1 MSQRIQWFP
10 GHMAKT
16 KRLISEN
23 LKLCDVVVEILD
35 ARIPVSSKNPM
46 IDGLMGEKPRLVL
59 LNKSD
64 IADRAVNEKWMEYY
78 KEAGIDAMLFSSVT
92 PQGNKEALNRI
103 RLILKDKLERQRARG
118 IVNRPVKIMVAG
130 IPNVGKSAFINC
142 ISGRKAMKVEN
153 RPGVTRDKQWIKLAG
168 GFELL
173 DTPGILWPKFED
185 ERVGQRLAFCGSI
198 KDEITDTVFLA
209 VELTDFLR
217 KSYPDAL
224 SARYGIPSEELTS
237 PEKYEAFERIGRKRG
252 FLIGGGDIDEERTA
266 KMILDEFRAAK
277 IGRISIEKPSDFI

>member
-1 MSQRIQWFP
+1 MSQIQWFP

-16 KRLISEN
+16 KRLIAEN
-23 LKLCDVVVEILD
+23 LKLCDIVVEILD
-35 ARIPVSSKNPM
+35 ARIPASSKNPM
-46 IDGLMGEKPRLVL
+46 IDELLRDKPRLVL

-64 IADRAVNEKWMEYY
+64 IADRDINEQWMAHY
-78 KEAGIDAMLFSSVT
+78 KSAGVHAMLFCAVNSR
-92 PQGNKEALNRI
+92 GNKEVLNRI

-153 RPGVTRDKQWIKLAG
+153 RPGVTRDKQWIRLSG

-185 ERVGQRLAFCGSI
+185 ERVGRHLAFCGSI
-198 KDEITDTVFLA
+198 KDEITDMTGLA
-209 VELTDFLR
+209 VELTDFLI
-217 KSYPDAL
+217 KNYPDEL
-224 SARYGIPSEELTS
+224 SARYAIPAQELCGA
-237 PEKYEAFERIGRKRG
+237 EKYDAFAMIGKKRG
-252 FLIGGGDIDEERTA
+252 FLLGGGDTDEERTA
-266 KMILDEFRAAK
+266 KMLLDEFRGAK
-277 IGRISIEKPSDFI
+277 IGKISLEKPGEVL